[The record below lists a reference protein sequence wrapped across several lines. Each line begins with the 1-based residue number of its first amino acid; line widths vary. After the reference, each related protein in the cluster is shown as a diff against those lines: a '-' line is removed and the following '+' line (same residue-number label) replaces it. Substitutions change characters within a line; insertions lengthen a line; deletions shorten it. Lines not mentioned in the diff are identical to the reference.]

1 MMGTRTTT
9 WLACLLAGGGWAC
22 GSDDV
27 RAPERQTQV
36 ARAVASPVCGPVTY
50 GGPGR
55 PSALV
60 LSVGTLQ
67 GAYGDH
73 GLQNVQATKLV
84 LARRGWRAR
93 RERVGVQACDEA
105 SAASGAPSA
114 RKCERIARAA
124 ARNARVL
131 AVVGPVS
138 TTCALALVPV
148 LNRALGGG
156 VPVVGVSATYLG
168 LTRGG
173 PGVAPEDPARAMPSG
188 RRTFLRV
195 VPADDVQAAAGVAWA
210 RDHGA
215 RRVGVVHD
223 GSPFG
228 EGLAAQYVVA
238 ARRAGLEAVG
248 PAAWNPR
255 ARGYRELGRRM
266 RAARVQGVLIAGQV
280 FNNGPQLI
288 ADLRGALGEQ
298 ALLIAPDGF
307 NQPATLVEGAGPRA
321 EGLVLTFPA
330 LVNRALPP
338 AGRRFAAEFERRFGQ
353 PPCCYAVHA
362 AAAAEAVADAVAR
375 SDGRRAQVRDRLFE
389 VRLPDGVLGEL
400 AFDRFG
406 DTRRT
411 TMGIYRIA
419 GGRLEF
425 AGTTAPQPELTARR

>member
-1 MMGTRTTT
+1 MSTRTTT
-9 WLACLLAGGGWAC
+9 WIAYGVLAVAASAC
-22 GSDDV
+22 GGEAE
-27 RAPERQTQV
+27 REPERQRRV
-36 ARAVASPVCGPVTY
+36 ADAVASPACGPVTY

-60 LSVGTLQ
+60 LTVGTLQ

-84 LARRGWRAR
+84 LARRGWRAG

-114 RKCERIARAA
+114 RKCARIGRAA
-124 ARNARVL
+124 ARTPAVL

-148 LNRALGGG
+148 LNRAPGGG
-156 VPVVGVSATYLG
+156 LPVVGVSATYLG

-173 PGVAPEDPARAMPSG
+173 PGVAAEDPARAMPSG

-195 VPADDVQAAAGVAWA
+195 VPADDVQAAAGVTWA

-223 GSPFG
+223 RSPFG
-228 EGLAAQYVVA
+228 EGLASQYVVA
-238 ARRAGLEAVG
+238 ARGAGLATVG
-248 PAAWNPR
+248 PVGWDPR
-255 ARGYRELGRRM
+255 AAGYRALAARL

-280 FNNGPQLI
+280 FNNGPRLV
-288 ADLRGALGEQ
+288 ADLRRALGER
-298 ALLIAPDGF
+298 ALLVAPDGF
-307 NQPATLVEGAGPRA
+307 NQPATLVEGAGTHA
-321 EGLVLTFPA
+321 EGLVLTFAA

-338 AGRRFAAEFERRFGQ
+338 AGRRFAAEFERRYGQ
-353 PPCCYAVHA
+353 RPCCYAVHA
-362 AAAAEAVADAVAR
+362 AAAAEAVTAAIAT
-375 SDGRRAQVRDRLFE
+375 SGGERRQVRDRLFE
-389 VRLPDGVLGEL
+389 VRLRDGVLGDL
-400 AFDRFG
+400 RFDRFG
-406 DTRRT
+406 DTRQT
-411 TMGIYRIA
+411 TMGVYRIE

-425 AGTTAPQPELTARR
+425 AGTVTPPSELMARR

>member
-1 MMGTRTTT
+1 MSTRTTT
-9 WLACLLAGGGWAC
+9 WIAC
-22 GSDDV
+22 GVLAVAASACGGEAE
-27 RAPERQTQV
+27 REPERQRRV
-36 ARAVASPVCGPVTY
+36 ADAVASPACGPVTY

-60 LSVGTLQ
+60 LTVGTRQ

-84 LARRGWRAR
+84 LARRGWRAG

-114 RKCERIARAA
+114 RKCARIGRAA
-124 ARNARVL
+124 ARTPAVL

-148 LNRALGGG
+148 LNRAPGGG

-173 PGVAPEDPARAMPSG
+173 PGVAPGDPARAMPTG

-210 RDHGA
+210 SDHGA

-223 GSPFG
+223 RSPFG
-228 EGLAAQYVVA
+228 EGLAGQYVHA
-238 ARRAGLEAVG
+238 ARRAGLEAIG
-248 PAAWNPR
+248 PAGWDPR
-255 ARGYRELGRRM
+255 AAQYHALGARL
-266 RAARVQGVLIAGQV
+266 RAARVQAVLIAGQV
-280 FNNGPQLI
+280 FNNGPRLV
-288 ADLRGALGEQ
+288 ADLRRALGVRAQ
-298 ALLIAPDGF
+298 LIAPDGF
-307 NQPATLVEGAGPRA
+307 NQPATLVEGAGTRA

-330 LVNRALPP
+330 LVNRALPA
-338 AGRRFAAEFERRFGQ
+338 AGKRFAAEFERRFGQ
-353 PPCCYAVHA
+353 RPCCYAVHA
-362 AAAAEAVADAVAR
+362 AAAAEAVADAIAR
-375 SDGRRAQVRDRLFE
+375 SDGRRAQVRDRLFD

-400 AFDRFG
+400 RFDRFG
-406 DTRRT
+406 DTQRT
-411 TMGIYRIA
+411 TMGIYRIED
-419 GGRLEF
+419 GRLAF
-425 AGTTAPQPELTARR
+425 AGTIAPPPELMARR